1 MLLHL
6 LYIKFINK
14 ANKMPKGAKGDGE
27 FWHRLSFLGE
37 NIKFDKLIK
46 EEMI

>member
-27 FWHRLSFLGE
+27 FWHK
-37 NIKFDKLIK
+37 IMQKLKGHPIQDVLLVGD
-46 EEMI
+46 